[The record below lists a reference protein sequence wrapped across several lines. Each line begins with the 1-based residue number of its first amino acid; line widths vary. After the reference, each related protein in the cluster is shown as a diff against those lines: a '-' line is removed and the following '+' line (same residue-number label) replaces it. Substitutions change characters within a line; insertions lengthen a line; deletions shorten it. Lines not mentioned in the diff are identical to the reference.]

1 VVYGNQTLIDLT
13 EDTVDANKML
23 SGTTAHDKGGNSVTG
38 TIPTKTGSDIVEDQG
53 TITVPA
59 GYYASPVEVEALYT
73 GDATATAAQI
83 YKGATA
89 YVDGQKVTGTAEVAV
104 QGEKL
109 ILPAGLVTVV
119 S

>member
-1 VVYGNQTLIDLT
+1 
-13 EDTVDANKML
+13 ML
-23 SGTTAHDKGGNSVTG
+23 YGTTAHDSSGAEVTG
-38 TIPTKTGSDIVEDQG
+38 TIPTKTSADVVQNQG
-53 TITVPA
+53 NVTIPA
-59 GYYASPVEVEALYT
+59 GYYASQVQVEALYT

-89 YVDGQKVTGTAEVAV
+89 YVDGAKVTGTAEVKV
-104 QGEKL
+104 QGEQL